1 MPIRFRRIFSLLLIA
16 CGLVLILRPVAAQPS
31 SPVVLINEFMPRP
44 SSGAEWVELFNPNPY
59 DVDIGN
65 WKLDDDSIGGSQT
78 TIAIGTLIPSNGLLV
93 ISLST
98 NILNDTGTDA
108 AQLLDAAGAR
118 SIAIHIAARP
128 LVRAMPVRLMAPR
141 HG

>member
-1 MPIRFRRIFSLLLIA
+1 MPIHSRRVISLLLMA
-16 CGLVLILRPVAAQPS
+16 CGLALMLRPAAALS
-31 SPVVLINEFMPRP
+31 NSPGVLINEFMPRP

-65 WKLDDDSIGGSQT
+65 WKLDDDTIGGSQT

-108 AQLLDAAGAR
+108 AQLLDAAGV
-118 SIAIHIAARP
+118 SVDSH
-128 LVRAMPVRLMAPR
+128 
-141 HG
+141 